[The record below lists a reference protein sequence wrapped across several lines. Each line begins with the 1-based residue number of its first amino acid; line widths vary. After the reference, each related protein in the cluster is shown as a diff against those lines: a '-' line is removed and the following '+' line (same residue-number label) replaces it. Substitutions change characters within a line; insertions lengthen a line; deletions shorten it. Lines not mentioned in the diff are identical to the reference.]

1 MLRTYAAP
9 PWVAVAFPLSLVSFK
24 RVNFQG
30 TRRGFYSLGVV
41 LPGGMN
47 MASCLISMVF
57 EDFQPESPGVNVLAK
72 ERPCLEHVQQSGMR
86 VGQPLAYVL
95 SLIFHWR
102 QFNLEESV
110 HPRNGN
116 HAYLICC
123 PKVPYAAYMLSMVF
137 KICRPKLPGTNT
149 LSGWKPCLEHVQ
161 RYPGLL

>member
-57 EDFQPESPGVNVLAK
+57 EDFQPESPGVNVLAR
-72 ERPCLEHVQQSGMR
+72 ERPCLEHVQR
-86 VGQPLAYVL
+86 
-95 SLIFHWR
+95 
-102 QFNLEESV
+102 
-110 HPRNGN
+110 
-116 HAYLICC
+116 C
-123 PKVPYAAYMLSMVF
+123 
-137 KICRPKLPGTNT
+137 
-149 LSGWKPCLEHVQ
+149 
-161 RYPGLL
+161 PGLLVAFSLSLVSFKTGGHKPETKLRTFAA

>member
-57 EDFQPESPGVNVLAK
+57 EDFQPESPGVNVLAR
-72 ERPCLEHVQQSGMR
+72 ERPCLEHA
-86 VGQPLAYVL
+86 LAL
-95 SLIFHWR
+95 
-102 QFNLEESV
+102 V
-110 HPRNGN
+110 HLHP
-116 HAYLICC
+116 
-123 PKVPYAAYMLSMVF
+123 
-137 KICRPKLPGTNT
+137 
-149 LSGWKPCLEHVQ
+149 Q
-161 RYPGLL
+161 LLHMF

>member
-30 TRRGFYSLGVV
+30 TRRGFCSLGVV

-57 EDFQPESPGVNVLAK
+57 EGCWPESPGANVLAR

-95 SLIFHWR
+95 SLVFHWR
-102 QFNLEESV
+102 QF
-110 HPRNGN
+110 
-116 HAYLICC
+116 
-123 PKVPYAAYMLSMVF
+123 
-137 KICRPKLPGTNT
+137 KLPGA
-149 LSGWKPCLEHVQ
+149 SAPSERKPCLSNLLPLRRLVQ
-161 RYPGLL
+161 HI

>member
-30 TRRGFYSLGVV
+30 TRRGFCSLGVV

-57 EDFQPESPGVNVLAK
+57 EDFQPESPGVNVLAR

-102 QFNLEESV
+102 QF
-110 HPRNGN
+110 
-116 HAYLICC
+116 
-123 PKVPYAAYMLSMVF
+123 K
-137 KICRPKLPGTNT
+137 
-149 LSGWKPCLEHVQ
+149 LSGVSTPSERKPCLSNLLPLRRLVQ
-161 RYPGLL
+161 HTC